1 MIGGGGN
8 DTYFVRNSG
17 TLIVENAG
25 FGTVDTVGTS
35 VSFALAADDNI
46 EALTAIPATGTT
58 AINLTGNGLAQRIT
72 GHAGANRI
80 DGMGGNDILTGGA
93 GADVFVFSTT
103 LGLGNVD
110 RIISYD
116 RVTDQIEIDNAV
128 FTGMIDTNTVLAAG
142 AFTQNTTGLATLGA
156 QRIIYET
163 DTGFLWFD
171 QDGFGG
177 AAAKHFATVD
187 IGTVLNAGEF
197 TVI

>member
-1 MIGGGGN
+1 M
-8 DTYFVRNSG
+8 
-17 TLIVENAG
+17 ENAG

-110 RIISYD
+110 RIVGYD